1 MKIPLRTQK
10 KISWQMHQVLTII
23 EENDNEGVNIED
35 KLFIRKDFSQP
46 FFFSLVAKKN
56 KMFG

>member
-1 MKIPLRTQK
+1 MNIPLRTQK

-23 EENDNEGVNIED
+23 EENDNEEVNIED
-35 KLFIRKDFSQP
+35 KLFIIIVIFDI
-46 FFFSLVAKKN
+46 LVSKKN